1 MIFPYMREY
10 IKYYSKKK
18 KVLWRYVSFLFLC
31 LCSNKQALLT
41 IPKPRYLEQ
50 LESYLRKELQYLDL
64 TKRNSQE
71 LRLQVWYKILLTW
84 NNVLRPVI

>member
-1 MIFPYMREY
+1 MHSR
-10 IKYYSKKK
+10 KKI
-18 KVLWRYVSFLFLC
+18 KVLKLIYYESNPMYMTQGYVSFLFLC

-64 TKRNSQE
+64 TQRNSQE
-71 LRLQVWYKILLTW
+71 LRLQV
-84 NNVLRPVI
+84 